1 MILRDIL
8 NKIFWDPKEN
18 KLDYEVIYIHRGA
31 NMDQKHLALSLI
43 QEVKSSWFIYNSKSE
58 GEVVIP
64 FHRIIEINNLKTGKK
79 IWRKTNR
86 NKILLKH

>member
-18 KLDYEVIYIHRGA
+18 KLDYEVVYIHRGA
-31 NMDQKHLALSLI
+31 TMDQKRLALSLI
-43 QEVKSSWFIYNSKSE
+43 KEVKSSWFIYNHESE

-64 FHRIIEINNLKTGKK
+64 FHRIIELINIKTGQK

-86 NKILLKH
+86 SKISLKC